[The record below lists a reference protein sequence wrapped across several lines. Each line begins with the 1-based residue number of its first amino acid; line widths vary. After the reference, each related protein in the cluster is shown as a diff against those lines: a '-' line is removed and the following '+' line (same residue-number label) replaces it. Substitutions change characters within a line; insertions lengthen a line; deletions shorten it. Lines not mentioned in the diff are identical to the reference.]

1 MERISLERIVIC
13 NRRILSSVEACAN
26 IGIVVYYY
34 DLVPAFKVVNSRRK
48 DEGEILSALG
58 IIAYVIAKRK
68 SRIATRAM
76 FGEYYC
82 SCKEQ
87 YYLEHMGDV
96 DAWRRNL
103 YEEFNEIHIKQEKE
117 KINKSSAIYEII
129 SSSDATLLKGFAE
142 EYLQYAQQR
151 IKEEREQGDNVGIS
165 PEPSILPDE
174 LDADKVRKVLSRG
187 IKAGLIDDNFQPIK
201 GKMTKGQ
208 MKIFALCASIECGI
222 QHHFKVFESLW
233 HTKNLAQTREYDMKE
248 DRIKQ
253 IEVLFSKD
261 VVKKY
266 KLERGSR

>member
-1 MERISLERIVIC
+1 M
-13 NRRILSSVEACAN
+13 
-26 IGIVVYYY
+26 
-34 DLVPAFKVVNSRRK
+34 
-48 DEGEILSALG
+48 SALG

-68 SRIATRAM
+68 SRIATRTM
-76 FGEYYC
+76 FGEYYR
-82 SCKEQ
+82 SCKER

-117 KINKSSAIYEII
+117 KIRNSNNI
-129 SSSDATLLKGFAE
+129 SDIVSEEDATLLRTYAN

-165 PEPSILPDE
+165 PEPSILSDV
-174 LDADKVRKVLSRG
+174 LDTDKVREVLSRG

-201 GKMTKGQ
+201 DKMTKGQ

-222 QHHFKVFESLW
+222 QHHFKVFENLW

-261 VVKKY
+261 VVRKY
-266 KLERGSR
+266 KLGKRSR

>member
-1 MERISLERIVIC
+1 MGRTSLKNITIC
-13 NRRILSSVEACAN
+13 NRRIVSSVEACAN

-34 DLVPAFKVVNSRRK
+34 DLTPAFKVVNSRRK
-48 DEGEILSALG
+48 DEREILSALG

-68 SRIATRAM
+68 SHIATNTM
-76 FGEYYC
+76 FGEYYH

-87 YYLEHMGDV
+87 YYLEHMVDV

-103 YEEFNEIHIKQEKE
+103 YEEFYDIHIRQEEE
-117 KINKSSAIYEII
+117 KIRN
-129 SSSDATLLKGFAE
+129 SSDISDIVSEEDAILLGTYAN

-151 IKEEREQGDNVGIS
+151 IKEERGDNVEIT
-165 PEPSILPDE
+165 PEPNILPNE
-174 LDADKVRKVLSRG
+174 LNTNKAREVLSRG
-187 IKAGLIDDNFQPIK
+187 INAGLIDDNFQPIK

-222 QHHFKVFESLW
+222 QHHFKIFENLW

-261 VVKKY
+261 VVGKY
-266 KLERGSR
+266 KLEKRSR

>member
-1 MERISLERIVIC
+1 MESI
-13 NRRILSSVEACAN
+13 AN
-26 IGIVVYYY
+26 IGLIEMYSSYNDGVFIPYLQFVDCRKY
-34 DLVPAFKVVNSRRK
+34 DKEELLATGV
-48 DEGEILSALG
+48 
-58 IIAYVIAKRK
+58 IAYILKDWDEYKAIKVNY
-68 SRIATRAM
+68 
-76 FGEYYC
+76 GEYYL

-87 YYLEHMGDV
+87 YILEHHRDA

-117 KINKSSAIYEII
+117 KIRNSNNI
-129 SSSDATLLKGFAE
+129 SDIVSEEDATLLRTYAN

-151 IKEEREQGDNVGIS
+151 IKEEREQRDNVEIN
-165 PEPSILPDE
+165 PEPNILPDE
-174 LDADKVRKVLSRG
+174 LNTDKGREVLSRG

-201 GKMTKGQ
+201 DKMTKGQ

-222 QHHFKVFESLW
+222 QYHFKVFERLW
-233 HTKNLAQTREYDMKE
+233 QTKNLAQVKEYEMKI

-253 IEVLFSKD
+253 IEALFSKD